1 MQNMIQKYLLIT
13 SIALLFL
20 TACEEEKPSNDL
32 LKVHITNE
40 PSTLNAINN
49 NSNVGSIILD
59 LTQKS
64 LIRFDSR
71 NGDVIPVLVEN
82 LPQISQDGLHYQF
95 KLRNDIF
102 WDNQTKVKTE
112 DVEFSIKLM
121 VCNLNGNPSKRA
133 NYSGFIKQFHK
144 ISDTEFDV
152 VMKENSVLNRN
163 VFNGIF
169 ILQKAFY
176 DSLNILDYYSVQQL
190 IENKFENDSILS
202 TFFEKFNAVE
212 FGKNPELL
220 NGLGQYAVKDWVQD
234 QFIVLERKNNWWGK
248 NDTSVYQLAIPEKI
262 IFVSVKDENA
272 ASLAL
277 QNQEIDV
284 SFYLSGNKVKELKET
299 NIFNQ
304 HFKVNFTN
312 QFGFNYLAFNTK
324 PEDKKR
330 ELLFNDIKVRK
341 AFAKAVPIDD
351 MIKIVTNNEA
361 TKMSSF
367 LLEGQEGYFNELPII
382 NQNFDDAIQLLTEAG
397 WVDSDNNGILDKNIN
412 GKKLEFSFELLY
424 PEGPGTKEM
433 VILIQEALKKIKID
447 CKLQLLDIAQVY
459 KKGRE
464 HDFDM
469 LLGSFSGSSYFQ
481 NQGQI
486 WHTKSW
492 LNNGMNYSGFGNQF
506 TDSIINLANTELN
519 KVKRAE
525 YLKTLQKEVYNYQPF
540 VFLYS
545 PKRRM
550 IVNNRYSKPVFVAD
564 SPGIILNALK
574 SSAE

>member
-1 MQNMIQKYLLIT
+1 MIQKYLLVI
-13 SIALLFL
+13 SAVLLFL
-20 TACEEEKPSNDL
+20 TACEDEKPSNDL

-40 PSTLNAINN
+40 PSTLNAVNN
-49 NSNVGSIILD
+49 NSNIGSIILD

-71 NGDVIPVLVEN
+71 NGDVIPVLVEK
-82 LPQISQDGLHYQF
+82 LPQISADGIRYQF
-95 KLRNDIF
+95 QLRNDIF
-102 WDNQTKVKTE
+102 WDNKSKVNAD

-133 NYSGFIKQFHK
+133 NYSEFIKQFIK
-144 ISDTEFDV
+144 ISETEFEV
-152 VMKENSVLNRN
+152 EMKENSVLNRN

-176 DSLNILDYYSVQQL
+176 DSSNVLSRYSVQQL
-190 IENKFENDSILS
+190 VDSKIENDSIL
-202 TFFEKFNAVE
+202 TAFFEKFNAVDY
-212 FGKNPELL
+212 GKNPKLL
-220 NGLGQYAVKDWVQD
+220 SGLGQYAIKNWEKD
-234 QFIVLERKNNWWGK
+234 QFIVLERKNDWWGK
-248 NDTSVYQLAIPEKI
+248 NDTLIYQLAIPEKI
-262 IFVSVKDENA
+262 IFVSIKDENA
-272 ASLAL
+272 AALAL

-284 SFYLSGNKVKELKET
+284 SFYLSGNKVKELKE
-299 NIFNQ
+299 IAGFNQ
-304 HFKVNFTN
+304 YFDVHFTN
-312 QFGFNYLAFNTK
+312 QFGFNYLAMNTK
-324 PEDKKR
+324 PEQKSR
-330 ELLFNDIKVRK
+330 NLLFNDLVVRK
-341 AFAKAVPIDD
+341 AMAQSIPIDD

-361 TKMSSF
+361 TKMASF
-367 LLEGQEGYFNELPII
+367 LLKGQEGYFDGLNVIS
-382 NQNFDDAIQLLTEAG
+382 QNLENASKTLTEAG
-397 WVDSDNNGILDKNIN
+397 WADTDNNGILDKNIN
-412 GKKLEFSFELLY
+412 GKKQEFTFELLY

-447 CKLQLLDIAQVY
+447 CQLQLSDIAQVY

-492 LNNGMNYSGFGNQF
+492 ENNGMNYSGFGNSK
-506 TDSIINLANTELN
+506 TDSIIDLANTELDKN
-519 KVKRAE
+519 KRAA
-525 YLKTLQKEVYNYQPF
+525 YLKTLQEEVYNYQPF

-550 IVNNRYSKPVFVAD
+550 IVNKRYPKPLFVAD

-574 SSAE
+574 SKTE

>member
-1 MQNMIQKYLLIT
+1 MKTMIQKYLLVI
-13 SIALLFL
+13 SAALIFL
-20 TACEEEKPSNDL
+20 TACEDEKPSTDL

-40 PSTLNAINN
+40 PSTLNAVNN
-49 NSNVGSIILD
+49 NSNIGSIILD

-71 NGDVIPVLVEN
+71 NGDVIPVLVEK
-82 LPQISQDGLHYQF
+82 LPQISADGLRYQF
-95 KLRNDIF
+95 QLRDDIF
-102 WDNQTKVKTE
+102 WDNKSRVNAD

-133 NYSGFIKQFHK
+133 NYSEFIKQFIRK
-144 ISDTEFDV
+144 SDTEFEV
-152 VMKENSVLNRN
+152 EMKENSVLNRN

-176 DSLNILDYYSVQQL
+176 DSSNVLSRYSVQQL
-190 IENKFENDSILS
+190 VNSKIENDSIL
-202 TFFEKFNAVE
+202 TAFFEKFNAVDY
-212 FGKNPELL
+212 GKNPQLL
-220 NGLGQYAVKDWVQD
+220 SGLGQYAIKNWEKD
-234 QFIVLERKNNWWGK
+234 QFIVLERKEDWWGK
-248 NDTSVYQLAIPEKI
+248 EDTLIYQLAIPEKI
-262 IFVSVKDENA
+262 IFVSIKDENA
-272 ASLAL
+272 AAMAL

-284 SFYLSGNKVKELKET
+284 SFYLSGNKVKELKELAG
-299 NIFNQ
+299 FNQ
-304 HFKVNFTN
+304 YFDVHFTN
-312 QFGFNYLAFNTK
+312 QFGFNYLAMNTK
-324 PEDKKR
+324 PEQKSR
-330 ELLFNDIKVRK
+330 NLLFNDLVVRK
-341 AFAKAVPIDD
+341 AMAQAIPIDD

-361 TKMSSF
+361 TKMASF
-367 LLEGQEGYFNELPII
+367 LLKGQEGYFDSLKVIS
-382 NQNFDDAIQLLTEAG
+382 QNLENASKTLSEAG
-397 WVDSDNNGILDKNIN
+397 WADTDNNGILDKNIN
-412 GKKLEFSFELLY
+412 GKKQEFTFELLY

-447 CKLQLLDIAQVY
+447 CQLQLSDIAQVY

-492 LNNGMNYSGFGNQF
+492 ENNGMNYSGFGNQI
-506 TDSIINLANTELN
+506 TDSIIDLANTELDKN
-519 KVKRAE
+519 KRAV
-525 YLKTLQKEVYNYQPF
+525 YLKTLQEEVYNYQPF

-550 IVNNRYSKPVFVAD
+550 IVNKRYSQPAFVAD
-564 SPGIILNALK
+564 SPGIILNALRSK
-574 SSAE
+574 TE